1 MLQESDCWLLGKAFA
16 PQAEL
21 SFAVSVYPVPA
32 AASFPSGILCPLS
45 YPRSHPVPFGGD
57 SQAGAPPCPTS
68 SSSVPSE
75 TPFTAGKMS
84 QIGKPKSLSLPG
96 LEVGSCVVWG
106 SSDPGTELWP
116 HPGKSHHLPRGQ
128 NCCRTAPVPVS
139 SAASP
144 EHLTPH

>member
-1 MLQESDCWLLGKAFA
+1 MTAGFWGKLLLLRLNSHLQSVFIQSQQLLHSPPGSCARSA
-16 PQAEL
+16 IPG
-21 SFAVSVYPVPA
+21 PI
-32 AASFPSGILCPLS
+32 PSHS
-45 YPRSHPVPFGGD
+45 GGD

-128 NCCRTAPVPVS
+128 NCCRAAPVPVS